1 MLKPSKL
8 LSIGALLFTTIS
20 LVSPAIATDIS
31 ILGSYKGGGG
41 HTLDLDSSGDYH
53 SCDAQNRCFTIAHAK
68 SSQQGNTRI
77 WKHAGSL
84 YQVTPVG
91 QTLVQGHY
99 TRISVRIISPQNKKI
114 FDRILRSQ

>member
-8 LSIGALLFTTIS
+8 LSIAALFTAVS
-20 LVSPAIATDIS
+20 LVLPAVATDIS
-31 ILGSYKGGGG
+31 ILGSYKGAG
-41 HTLDLDSSGDYH
+41 HTLDLGSSGDYH
-53 SCDAQNRCFTIAHAK
+53 SCDAQNRCLTIAHAK

-77 WKHAGSL
+77 WKHAGSI